1 MKYGV
6 QAGQI
11 YLAADNTKCGY
22 VVIDVK
28 EYEDVDDALVIGFT
42 SEGFSREARRIDL
55 FKLAM
60 VRYYLTDNL
69 PDWLPRE
76 YI

>member
-1 MKYGV
+1 MKYDV

-11 YLAADNTKCGY
+11 YLAADSSKCGY

-28 EYEDVDDALVIGFT
+28 EHEDVGDALVIGFT
-42 SEGFSREARRIDL
+42 SEGFSREARWVDL

-76 YI
+76 E